1 MNKKPILHI
10 ILILFL
16 SITLNA
22 QNPAI
27 TFTPTVQSA
36 IVYLDGA
43 ELFHSKS
50 IILLPGRTELV
61 FSNVS
66 PKLISKSIQVTA
78 SGEVSIL
85 SVTDKLNYLE
95 NPEQTPETNKMRDSV
110 KLLNELVQQ
119 IQTELEAANS
129 EKEFLLKNQSIG
141 SQEKGVTVAELKL
154 AADFYRSRMKEIN
167 LDIFKLN
174 KKTTNLYESI
184 NRLNRQLNEQIGSP
198 KGPMGEIR
206 VLLSSTLKQNS
217 TIDLKYIVSDAGW
230 APSYDIITEDVNK
243 PITLKYRAKVY
254 NNTDVEWK
262 NIKIKL
268 STGDPMKN
276 ASKPE
281 LEEWYL
287 NPTNMSNVSG
297 DAYNGRGARSAPSSL
312 SQQNLLNQK
321 GAKAEY
327 YFQESIPMAAMDG
340 DYKSKKDRR
349 EMQQQTQKQKVE
361 LEQLEISDLSAEFD
375 IATEYSVPTD
385 AKPYIIEVTSYNL
398 PASFK
403 HFSIPKVDKSAF
415 MLAQISGWEE
425 LELVSGNANV
435 YLGGTYVGQSFINTK
450 STSDTLDLSI
460 GRDNKIVVS
469 RAQLKDYNK
478 EKIIGNNKRTTF
490 GYEISVKNNRKAA
503 VSIDLE
509 DQIPVSQSS
518 EITIENVELS
528 KGEIDPLTGKVKW
541 KITLEPGELKKI
553 NLSFSVKYP
562 RNLNIKLKKY
572 RTISAPSF

>member
-1 MNKKPILHI
+1 MNKKISLNL

-16 SITLNA
+16 STTLFS

-43 ELFHSKS
+43 ELFHSKQIS
-50 IILLPGRTELV
+50 IQPGRTEV
-61 FSNVS
+61 IFSNVS
-66 PKLISKSIQVTA
+66 PKLISKSIQVTT

-85 SVTDKLNYLE
+85 SVTDKLNYFE
-95 NPEQTPETNKMRDSV
+95 NAEQTPEIKRMRDSV
-110 KLLNELVQQ
+110 KLLNETVQQ
-119 IQTELEAANS
+119 VNTELEAAHI
-129 EKEFLLKNQSIG
+129 EKEMLLKNQSIG

-167 LDIFKLN
+167 LDVFKLN
-174 KKTTNLYESI
+174 KKITNLHESI
-184 NRLNRQLNEQIGSP
+184 DKLNRQINEQMGSP
-198 KGPMGEIR
+198 KGPMGEIK
-206 VLLSSTLKQNS
+206 VLLSSASKQNC
-217 TIDLKYIVSDAGW
+217 TIDLKYLVSDAGW

-243 PITLKYRAKVY
+243 PISLKYRAKVY

-281 LEEWYL
+281 LEDWYL
-287 NPTNMSNVSG
+287 NPANMNGNDVI
-297 DAYNGRGARSAPSSL
+297 AYQGKGSRSAPSSL

-321 GAKAEY
+321 QATSGAY
-327 YFQESIPMAAMDG
+327 YDQSMPMAVMEG
-340 DYKSKKDRR
+340 DFKSKRSKK
-349 EMQQQTQKQKVE
+349 EMQDAKPKVE
-361 LEQLEISDLSAEFD
+361 LEQIEISDLSAEFD
-375 IATEYSVPTD
+375 IKTDYTVPSD
-385 AKPYIIEVTSYNL
+385 AKPYIIEVTSYDL

-403 HFSIPKVDKSAF
+403 HFSIPKADKSAF
-415 MLAQISGWEE
+415 MLARINGWEE

-435 YLGGTYVGQSFINTK
+435 YLGGTYIGQSFINTK
-450 STSDTLDLSI
+450 STNDTLDLSI
-460 GRDNKIVVS
+460 GRDNKVVVS
-469 RAQLKDYNK
+469 RTQLKDYNK

-490 GYEISVKNNRKAA
+490 GYEISIKNNRKAA
-503 VSIDLE
+503 VTIDVE

-528 KGEIDPLTGKVKW
+528 KGELNPLTGRVKW
-541 KITLEPGELKKI
+541 TLTIEPGELKKI

-562 RNLNIKLKKY
+562 RNLNINLKKY

>member
-1 MNKKPILHI
+1 MNKKTPLHL

-16 SITLNA
+16 SASLFA

-50 IILLPGRTELV
+50 VSLLPGRTELV

-78 SGEVSIL
+78 SGDVSIL

-95 NPEQTPETNKMRDSV
+95 NSEQTPEINKMRDSI
-110 KLLNELVQQ
+110 KLLNESVQQ
-119 IQTELEAANS
+119 IQTELEAANA
-129 EKEFLLKNQSIG
+129 EKELLLKNQSIG

-167 LDIFKLN
+167 LDVFKLN
-174 KKTTNLYESI
+174 KKINNFYESI
-184 NRLNRQLNEQIGSP
+184 NRLNRQVNEQMGSP

-206 VLLSSTLKQNS
+206 VLLSSALKQNT

-281 LEEWYL
+281 LEDWYL
-287 NPTNMSNVSG
+287 NISNMSNVNG
-297 DAYNGRGARSAPSSL
+297 DASNFRGARSAPSSL
-312 SQQNLLNQK
+312 TQQNLLNQK
-321 GAKAEY
+321 GIKAEY
-327 YFQESIPMAAMDG
+327 NYMESMPMAA
-340 DYKSKKDRR
+340 
-349 EMQQQTQKQKVE
+349 
-361 LEQLEISDLSAEFD
+361 
-375 IATEYSVPTD
+375 
-385 AKPYIIEVTSYNL
+385 
-398 PASFK
+398 
-403 HFSIPKVDKSAF
+403 
-415 MLAQISGWEE
+415 
-425 LELVSGNANV
+425 
-435 YLGGTYVGQSFINTK
+435 
-450 STSDTLDLSI
+450 
-460 GRDNKIVVS
+460 
-469 RAQLKDYNK
+469 
-478 EKIIGNNKRTTF
+478 IGNLR
-490 GYEISVKNNRKAA
+490 
-503 VSIDLE
+503 
-509 DQIPVSQSS
+509 SQCR
-518 EITIENVELS
+518 V
-528 KGEIDPLTGKVKW
+528 
-541 KITLEPGELKKI
+541 
-553 NLSFSVKYP
+553 
-562 RNLNIKLKKY
+562 
-572 RTISAPSF
+572 